1 MMNQLMD
8 IFRREDDSVS
18 LFRILTF
25 IAAMVFIYSALLEM
39 HTNIKWEHFEIFGYI
54 VIALVFGCG
63 CNKVVE
69 FKMLKVSDAPKPAEN
84 IPVTKAINTPGK
96 KGESI

>member
-1 MMNQLMD
+1 MNQLMD
-8 IFRREDDSVS
+8 IFRREDDSIS

-25 IAAMVFIYSALLEM
+25 AAFMVFIYSALLEM
-39 HTNIKWEHFEIFGYI
+39 HTKINWEHFEVFGYI

-69 FKMLKVSDAPKPAEN
+69 CKMLKVSDAPKPAEN
-84 IPVTKAINTPGK
+84 VPATKAVNIPGE